1 MNILYVIPNI
11 NVAGGISRIVIDKIN
26 YLSKAGKFK
35 IFLCYYGNEN
45 DKSVYQIDDKIQ
57 LHAIKA
63 TGKNSIFGRIKK
75 VIFATNEIRR
85 FIKDNKIDVIVNANA
100 QYLLWTLPFVCKGIK
115 KVHEFHFSYQGQL
128 ILDLQTFRNPILR
141 NVLRGFRSFCISHFD
156 KAIVLTP
163 SDKENWHLK
172 NIEVIPNFTNIS
184 YCGDYSIESKT
195 ALSIGRLEHQKD
207 FQLMVKAWKI
217 VNQKHSDWH
226 LNIFGEGSMKKEIE
240 ELIVK
245 YGLEQ
250 NVFLKGNT
258 TNVIHEY
265 SNSSFFVSS
274 SRYEG
279 LPLVLIEAQ
288 CCGLPCVG
296 FDITGVSDMIKD
308 NETGILVKERT
319 PEQLALGICKLIENP
334 NLRESMHQNTLLDSE
349 QYTKEYVMG
358 KWISLFEKFNAVNGT
373 SNQG

>member
-11 NVAGGISRIVIDKIN
+11 NIAGGISRIVIDKIN
-26 YLSKAGKFK
+26 YLSKTEKFK
-35 IFLCYYGNEN
+35 IFLCYYGNGN
-45 DKSVYQIDDKIQ
+45 DKSVYQIDDKVQ
-57 LHAIKA
+57 LHAIKI

-85 FIKDNKIDVIVNANA
+85 FVKDNKIDVIVNANA

-128 ILDLQTFRNPILR
+128 ILDLQTFKNPILR
-141 NVLRGFRSFCISHFD
+141 NVLRGFRRFCISHFD

-184 YCGDYSIESKT
+184 YCGDYPIESKT

-207 FQLMVKAWKI
+207 FQLMVKAWKL
-217 VNQKHSDWH
+217 VNQKHPDWR

-240 ELIVK
+240 NLVTDC
-245 YGLEQ
+245 GLEHK
-250 NVFLKGNT
+250 VFLMGNT
-258 TNVIHEY
+258 HNVIYEY
-265 SNSSFFVSS
+265 SHSSFFVSS

-279 LPLVLIEAQ
+279 LPLVLIEAL

-296 FDITGVSDMIKD
+296 FDITGVNDMIKD

-319 PEQLALGICKLIENP
+319 AELLASGICRLIENP
-334 NLRESMHQNTLLDSE
+334 KLRENMHQKAIMESG
-349 QYTKEYVMG
+349 QYTKEYVMN
-358 KWISLFEKFNAVNGT
+358 KWVSLFMALN
-373 SNQG
+373 S